1 MIKTYFEN
9 IRVNILNRISEA
21 EKEIIVAVY
30 WFTNQ
35 ELFDV
40 LLKKL
45 DDGVSVELIVH
56 NDFINNRTNGL
67 PFQELIDK
75 GCKFYFSDT
84 NNPMHNKF
92 CVIDKNVLINGSYNW
107 TYFAEDKNRE
117 NILIIDSESDVID
130 SFILEFDR
138 LKNLA
143 LQLNNIE
150 PITKYEIGL
159 NDEFN
164 HKEYLAKDLIYKAKN
179 TNNKILVDE
188 AFKLVPD
195 NIAIQKL
202 ADELSLLPRQ
212 VLKYNIGLSIENDN
226 IKYLAEKGD
235 KVPSIYSTVV
245 RTSEKNQTKSV
256 TNIVYGAGFKASKNR
271 TLVKIEFNGIPPLPK
286 GKAKIKFTFSIDIDG
301 SAIIEQLSLDNGKKI
316 VKKVKDIN
324 MINDDY
330 TNSFCD

>member
-9 IRVNILNRISEA
+9 IRVNILSKISKA

-45 DDGVSVELIVH
+45 CDGVSVELIIH
-56 NDFINNRTNGL
+56 NDFINNRVNGL
-67 PFQELIDK
+67 PFQKLIDN

-92 CVIDKNVLINGSYNW
+92 CVIDGSILINGSYNW

-117 NILIIDSESDVID
+117 NILVIEEESDVVQ
-130 SFILEFDR
+130 SFISEFKR
-138 LKNLA
+138 LKALA

-150 PITKYEIGL
+150 PITRYEIEL
-159 NDEFN
+159 NDEFS

-179 TNNKILVDE
+179 TNNKNLVDE
-188 AFKLVPD
+188 AFKLAPE

-202 ADELSLLPRQ
+202 ADELNLLTRRF
-212 VLKYNIGLSIENDN
+212 LKYDIGLSLENDN
-226 IKYLAEKGD
+226 IKYLAQKGD
-235 KVPSIYSTVV
+235 KVPSIYSTIV
-245 RTSEKNQTKSV
+245 RTSLDYQTKSI
-256 TNIVYGAGFKASKNR
+256 TDIIYGNEPKASKNNR
-271 TLVKIEFNGIPPLPK
+271 LVKIEFDGISPLPK
-286 GKAKIKFTFSIDIDG
+286 GEAEIKFTFSIDVDG
-301 SAIIEQLSLDNGKKI
+301 SAIIEQLSLTNGKKI
-316 VKKVKDIN
+316 VKKVRDIN
-324 MINDDY
+324 MIN
-330 TNSFCD
+330 N